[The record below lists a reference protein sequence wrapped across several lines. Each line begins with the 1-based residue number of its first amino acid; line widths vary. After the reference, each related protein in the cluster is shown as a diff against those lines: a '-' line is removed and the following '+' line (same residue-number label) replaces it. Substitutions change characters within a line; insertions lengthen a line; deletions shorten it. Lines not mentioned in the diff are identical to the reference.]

1 MFVAGEKSEEE
12 EEEGTSM
19 ESVVK
24 RKNSTDSVNSMSSL
38 IESSG
43 PLEVTTQPVSKGKEN
58 IPECNSE
65 IQVSF

>member
-24 RKNSTDSVNSMSSL
+24 RKNSTDSVNSTSSL
-38 IESSG
+38 IEPG
-43 PLEVTTQPVSKGKEN
+43 GAVEVTTQPVSKGKEN
-58 IPECNSE
+58 IPVCNSE
-65 IQVSF
+65 IHVSF